1 METFDEIYARMK
13 AKYIEESGSEFL
25 ETSDIAIRLRVL
37 AGEIYNA
44 QTSLEWLK
52 KQMFV
57 NTASGEN
64 LDYLASE
71 RGLKRKEATKA
82 KGEIMFMIPEAVDHK
97 ITIPK
102 GAVVSTNDKTPIRF
116 CTTETE
122 EIGIGGTFVSVYAEA
137 EQAGSNGNIQ
147 PNTATVPVSVPAEIV
162 TVKNPVL
169 FEGGADEESDEELR
183 SRIKATFSQSG

>member
-1 METFDEIYARMK
+1 VETFDEIYARMK

-71 RGLKRKEATKA
+71 ALNAKKQQRQKA
-82 KGEIMFMIPEAVDHK
+82 
-97 ITIPK
+97 
-102 GAVVSTNDKTPIRF
+102 RL
-116 CTTETE
+116 C
-122 EIGIGGTFVSVYAEA
+122 
-137 EQAGSNGNIQ
+137 
-147 PNTATVPVSVPAEIV
+147 
-162 TVKNPVL
+162 L
-169 FEGGADEESDEELR
+169 
-183 SRIKATFSQSG
+183 

>member
-1 METFDEIYARMK
+1 MATFDEIYARMK

-122 EIGIGGTFVSVYAEA
+122 EIGIGGTFVSDADDTCYTLIDKCDYVNWNW
-137 EQAGSNGNIQ
+137 NGIYILVGG
-147 PNTATVPVSVPAEIV
+147 NTDIIDIY
-162 TVKNPVL
+162 L
-169 FEGGADEESDEELR
+169 FGGNGDGKKK
-183 SRIKATFSQSG
+183 KAFMNWLNEK